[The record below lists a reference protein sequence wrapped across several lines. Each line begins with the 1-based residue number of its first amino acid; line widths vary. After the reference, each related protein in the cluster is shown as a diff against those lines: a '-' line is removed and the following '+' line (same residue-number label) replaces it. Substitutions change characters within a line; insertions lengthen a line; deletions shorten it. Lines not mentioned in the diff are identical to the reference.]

1 MNKFWIIMSHTYM
14 SRVKSKSFVI
24 STVITLLFIV
34 GLANFQSII
43 EIFADESDDRIAV
56 MDESNELL
64 EPFSRQVE
72 ASGESVEMVSFDGTE
87 EEAKDMVQE
96 GEFDALMTLTLN
108 DEEMPEATYYA
119 NSISG
124 NGNQTMLEMQLQ
136 QLKVAMATQQS
147 GIDAETLAE
156 IQAPA
161 AFQTVALDE
170 GSRTEEELS
179 QARGIVYIMLF
190 LLYMAVIVYGQMI
203 ATDVATEKS
212 SRVMEILEI
221 GRAHV

>member
-124 NGNQTMLEMQLQ
+124 NGNQTMLEMQ
-136 QLKVAMATQQS
+136 
-147 GIDAETLAE
+147 
-156 IQAPA
+156 
-161 AFQTVALDE
+161 
-170 GSRTEEELS
+170 
-179 QARGIVYIMLF
+179 
-190 LLYMAVIVYGQMI
+190 
-203 ATDVATEKS
+203 
-212 SRVMEILEI
+212 
-221 GRAHV
+221 